1 MIVEQM
7 IVKINFTKGTTLQS
21 AKLLNGI
28 IESIVKSET
37 GFPPRTEIIGV
48 KQ

>member
-7 IVKINFTKGTTLQS
+7 IVTINFPKGTTMAS
-21 AKLLNGI
+21 ARLLNGI
-28 IESIVKSET
+28 IESVVKSET
-37 GFPPRTEIIGV
+37 GVPPKTEIIGV

>member
-7 IVKINFTKGTTLQS
+7 IVTINFPKGTTMAS
-21 AKLLNGI
+21 ARLLNGI

-37 GFPPRTEIIGV
+37 GFPPKTEIIGV